1 MVSALVIEGI
11 LGQFADLI
19 WLKRKGV
26 NMVLQ
31 MVLQQTTEIIFV
43 FIVLVAVIYLGRT
56 LWRSFTKEEENSR
69 PQHSV
74 LQQQDGTASSAS
86 AAPELRIAPSPG
98 SQSTESEDVILSMAV
113 GAATNSIAIGYVAG
127 GSLLGAVVGAALA
140 DDSPFSSA
148 DADDHSAEQSDTY
161 NLDFSD
167 TDSGSS
173 LGD

>member
-1 MVSALVIEGI
+1 
-11 LGQFADLI
+11 
-19 WLKRKGV
+19 
-26 NMVLQ
+26 
-31 MVLQQTTEIIFV
+31 MVLQQTVEV
-43 FIVLVAVIYLGRT
+43 LLAFISLAAVICFGRM
-56 LWRSFTKEEENSR
+56 LWRYCTKEEENSR
-69 PQHSV
+69 SRHSV
-74 LQQQDGTASSAS
+74 LPQQDGAASSAS

-148 DADDHSAEQSDTY
+148 DADDHSAEQSDTD

-167 TDSGSS
+167 TNSGSS
-173 LGD
+173 FGD